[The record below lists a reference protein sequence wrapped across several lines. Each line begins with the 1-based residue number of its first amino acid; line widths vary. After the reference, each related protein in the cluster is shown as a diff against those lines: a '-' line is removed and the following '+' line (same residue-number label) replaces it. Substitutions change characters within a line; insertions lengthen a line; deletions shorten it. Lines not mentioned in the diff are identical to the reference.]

1 MSEYQYIGFRAA
13 EKPVGDKDLAY
24 MRQQSSRAE
33 ITPWS
38 FDNEYHF
45 GDFHGD
51 ALNMLRRGYDIHL
64 HYANFGIR
72 KLLIRLPHN
81 LPDTPGASP
90 YFAEDGLEFDK
101 DKRGQGGILSIDP
114 YHETGDQ
121 EELWDVHEILDRL
134 VPLRAEILEGDLR
147 PLYLAHLAMMSDAEH
162 DPEETTEGPV
172 PAGLGNLTPAQRA
185 LAELFDLSDALIAA
199 AAKGNSGQPVQKDDN
214 RLYADWLQSLSPATK
229 DAWLQDWLADA
240 HSSAR
245 SDMLEE
251 FRKSRPTAA
260 WPTAPRARTI
270 AELKTAAE
278 DIHQKGVRKAAEKA
292 AQQRAKRLADMLADP
307 SPTLRETERLVKL
320 RSRDSYIEIATL
332 LKDLREALAGTK
344 QSGLAEQQAQK
355 LKKANPTLRVLT
367 SALSRWTL
375 QEVNPSIPRR

>member
-1 MSEYQYIGFRAA
+1 MSETQYIGFRAT
-13 EKPVGDKDLAY
+13 EKPVSDKDLEY

-38 FDNEYHF
+38 FDNEYHY

-51 ALNMLRRGYDIHL
+51 VLTMLRRGYDIHL

-81 LPDTPGASP
+81 LPDTPGARA
-90 YFAEDGLEFDK
+90 YFAEDGLQFLK

-114 YHETGDQ
+114 YHEPGDQ
-121 EELWDVHEILDRL
+121 EELWDADEILDRL

-172 PAGLGNLTPAQRA
+172 PAGLGNLTASQRA
-185 LAELFDLSDALIAA
+185 LAELFGLSDALIAA
-199 AAKGNSGQPVQKDDN
+199 AAEGNSGQPMQEDPGE
-214 RLYADWLQSLSPATK
+214 LHAGWLQSLLQATK
-229 DAWLQDWLADA
+229 DAWLLEWLADA

-245 SDMLEE
+245 SDMLAE
-251 FRKSRPTAA
+251 FRKSRPMAV
-260 WPTAPRARTI
+260 WPTVQRDRTI
-270 AELKTAAE
+270 AELETAAE
-278 DIHQKGVRKAAEKA
+278 DIHKKAVRKADEQA
-292 AQQRAKRLADMLADP
+292 AQQRAKRLADMVADP
-307 SPTLRETERLVKL
+307 APTLRETERLVKL
-320 RSRDSYIEIATL
+320 RSRHSYLEIATL

-355 LKKANPTLRVLT
+355 LKKENPTLKLLT
-367 SALSRWTL
+367 SEL
-375 QEVNPSIPRR
+375 RRAGFVAK